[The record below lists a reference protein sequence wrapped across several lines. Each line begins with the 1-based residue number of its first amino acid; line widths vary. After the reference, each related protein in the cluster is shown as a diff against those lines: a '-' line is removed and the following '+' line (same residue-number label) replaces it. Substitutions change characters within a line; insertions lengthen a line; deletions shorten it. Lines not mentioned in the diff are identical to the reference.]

1 MAPLAADEETDL
13 TPLAPFPARE
23 GGEAESREHVVSA
36 EEAGGRLDAILAR
49 AFPELSRSF
58 VQRLVDQEQVTLDGK
73 IAKASA
79 KPKAGQRIA
88 LVVPPPAPSELV
100 PRDLPLDIVY
110 EDADVVVVDKPAGL
124 VVHPAPGH
132 ADDTLANAL
141 RHRYPD
147 LAIGGELR
155 PGIVHRLDKDT
166 SGLLVIA
173 KSDRAMA
180 SLVGQMKART
190 MLKEYVA
197 LVHGDPVASAAKRR
211 DGPHVSATG
220 AASGVWTVIDAPIGR
235 HPRDRQRMAVV
246 SDGRE
251 ARTRFAVDQR
261 LGRYT
266 LVRARLETGRTHQI
280 RVHFAMIGHPIVGDP
295 TYSPGRETLGL
306 DRQFLHAARLGF
318 NRPGDDREVEF
329 ESPLP
334 PDLQRVLDGLTERK
348 E

>member
-1 MAPLAADEETDL
+1 MSQPHPPRPT
-13 TPLAPFPARE
+13 FSGGE
-23 GGEAESREHVVSA
+23 GGIPDRREHIVSSD
-36 EEAGGRLDAILAR
+36 EAGTRLDAILAR
-49 AFPELSRSF
+49 AFPDLSRSF
-58 VQRLVDQEQVTLDGK
+58 VQRLVELGQVTLDGRT
-73 IAKASA
+73 AKASA
-79 KPKAGQRIA
+79 KPRAGQTIS
-88 LVVPPPAPSELV
+88 LVVPPPTPSELL
-100 PRDLPLDIVY
+100 PRELPLAIIY
-110 EDADVVVVDKPAGL
+110 EDADVLVIDKPAGL

-180 SLVGQMKART
+180 DLVGQMKART

-197 LVHGDPVASAAKRR
+197 LVHGDPSRR
-211 DGPHVSATG
+211 AGSTG
-220 AASGVWTVIDAPIGR
+220 DAWTVIDAPIGR

-246 SDGRE
+246 TGGRE
-251 ARTRFAVDQR
+251 ARTHFAVESR

-280 RVHFAMIGHPIVGDP
+280 RVHLASIGHPLVGDA
-295 TYSPGRETLGL
+295 TYAPGRETLGL

-318 NRPGDDREVEF
+318 RLPGDGREVVF

-334 PDLQRVLDGLTERK
+334 ADLQRVLDRLMGRHALSGCG
-348 E
+348 